1 MHVQTWLFL
10 CPGLFIELCSTL
22 KYGETS
28 VDLIVKNRTE
38 LSPTFRRLC
47 GIRKAAV
54 KADLFTFIKFPFVLN
69 AQDELPPPPTFDS
82 ALFSI
87 EHKLVVLMKKYGDYV
102 TIKEKVI
109 QFPGQLEICRGPH
122 LTSLIEQE
130 VRVDGVKVAVELP
143 RDEFL
148 ISESIPFTVRLL
160 DSLRVGVKKVE
171 ISLLQKVR
179 LDGENDA
186 ESRVLDCVTFKRFL
200 KREMC
205 ERRGKFSGNCV
216 KVPSYCSTCDTFF
229 SIGYEIE
236 VRMVWN

>member
-1 MHVQTWLFL
+1 
-10 CPGLFIELCSTL
+10 
-22 KYGETS
+22 
-28 VDLIVKNRTE
+28 
-38 LSPTFRRLC
+38 
-47 GIRKAAV
+47 
-54 KADLFTFIKFPFVLN
+54 
-69 AQDELPPPPTFDS
+69 
-82 ALFSI
+82 
-87 EHKLVVLMKKYGDYV
+87 MKKYGDYV

-236 VRMVWN
+236 VRMV